1 MKAIGFLMAVFGFVF
16 FTSLAY
22 GMNGTTVQM
31 LNKDADGNRMVYS
44 TEIVEIGIGQTVKWI
59 PTDKGHNVE
68 FKEMPKGVK
77 KFKSK
82 VNKDA
87 EYNFKIPG
95 IYLYICTPHIA
106 MGMIGLVVVG
116 NDLSNL
122 EDIKK
127 VKMRGKSKKI
137 FRELLK
143 EL

>member
-1 MKAIGFLMAVFGFVF
+1 MLKYLFLIFSLLF
-16 FTSLAY
+16 FS
-22 GMNGTTVQM
+22 VQSSAETLEIEM
-31 LNKDADGNRMVYS
+31 LNKLEKEKMVYS
-44 TEIVEIGIGQTVKWI
+44 VKVAKIDVGDTIIWKSI
-59 PTDKGHNVE
+59 DKGHNVE

-82 VNKDA
+82 VNKHA